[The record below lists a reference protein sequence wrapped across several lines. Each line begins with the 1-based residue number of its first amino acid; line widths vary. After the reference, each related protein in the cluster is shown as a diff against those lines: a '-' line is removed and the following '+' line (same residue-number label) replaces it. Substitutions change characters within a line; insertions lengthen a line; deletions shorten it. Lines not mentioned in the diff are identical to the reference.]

1 MLRDL
6 FMYVYSFHS
15 MFEGTEG
22 EESYFKVLES
32 SKCFKDPRTNA
43 QLQSLRIE
51 LLPPTLSPFKAPEQK
66 QCVDSAVKDWGRD
79 HRGLCIRHRT

>member
-1 MLRDL
+1 MGPPW
-6 FMYVYSFHS
+6 
-15 MFEGTEG
+15 FEGTER
-22 EESYFKVLES
+22 EEQSHGVLES
-32 SKCFKDPRTNA
+32 SKCLVAPRTIA
-43 QLQSLRIE
+43 QMQSQRIG